1 MHQGT
6 WNPTEAERKLHQTE
20 EVRLSTDYS
29 DRRAWIK
36 MLRVQMEQGGSRL
49 QGPPGLRVRMQRL
62 FTNISTQRLIQQART
77 ECARKA
83 SRADR
88 FKNDGT
94 FDGVSATRNVETWC

>member
-36 MLRVQMEQGGSRL
+36 MLRVQMEQGDHAYKDFQVYGSAWNVSS
-49 QGPPGLRVRMQRL
+49 PTSQR
-62 FTNISTQRLIQQART
+62 
-77 ECARKA
+77 K
-83 SRADR
+83 
-88 FKNDGT
+88 G
-94 FDGVSATRNVETWC
+94 